1 MVPLPSV
8 PAVRFEPHL
17 ADLLARAAVAD
28 HRIGRADAGA
38 RSTLAQAARRER
50 ARATVRLD
58 ASPLMDAT
66 ADAVDAGEG
75 PRRPQA
81 PADAVAPPHRAG
93 RTDAGGWARALQLQ
107 GMPTEEVAALEY
119 SNALAGDA
127 LAEDLA
133 EVVFSRPREVLTV
146 LHAEVC
152 RGLVEPEVVGR
163 LRRTSQAVH
172 DGAQGLMVYSAPE
185 PEAVPDGFDALLAW
199 LREGSAMLPALLA
212 AGTAELRMLELCPFE
227 AANGRTARLLARV
240 VSVAR
245 GFDRHG
251 LGVPERA
258 ALADPLAYYREVA
271 ASIRRR
277 GDVTGW
283 VERHAEAVVLTLE
296 EAAAA
301 LDPLPA
307 PPVSATAVAAPAA
320 TDVRDGDT
328 LVDLARRTGVS
339 LGEARVLV
347 DSLLAS
353 GAVEQMPGSHGLRLI
368 RR

>member
-1 MVPLPSV
+1 
-8 PAVRFEPHL
+8 
-17 ADLLARAAVAD
+17 
-28 HRIGRADAGA
+28 
-38 RSTLAQAARRER
+38 
-50 ARATVRLD
+50 
-58 ASPLMDAT
+58 
-66 ADAVDAGEG
+66 
-75 PRRPQA
+75 
-81 PADAVAPPHRAG
+81 
-93 RTDAGGWARALQLQ
+93 
-107 GMPTEEVAALEY
+107 
-119 SNALAGDA
+119 
-127 LAEDLA
+127 
-133 EVVFSRPREVLTV
+133 
-146 LHAEVC
+146 
-152 RGLVEPEVVGR
+152 
-163 LRRTSQAVH
+163 
-172 DGAQGLMVYSAPE
+172 
-185 PEAVPDGFDALLAW
+185 
-199 LREGSAMLPALLA
+199 
-212 AGTAELRMLELCPFE
+212 
-227 AANGRTARLLARV
+227 
-240 VSVAR
+240 
-245 GFDRHG
+245 
-251 LGVPERA
+251 VPERA